1 MSGKL
6 TSLAQLR
13 MTAEKSKELSAQV
26 AAAAAG
32 AIEELTASAVT
43 MDQVNAAIA
52 GAVGDIEAALAAV

>member
-1 MSGKL
+1 MSEKL

-13 MTAEKSKELSAQV
+13 RTAERSKELSAQV

-43 MDQVNAAIA
+43 MEQVNAAIA